1 MKSSPLILF
10 LVITAII
17 AVFAI
22 NLIKI
27 QQSVSDKE
35 YAAQVLDQYIKYYCP
50 NAGTCDRKKAL
61 ERLRRDW
68 PHVYKLGFSIL
79 EENE

>member
-1 MKSSPLILF
+1 MKRHKQLSIIILLIIIF
-10 LVITAII
+10 L
-17 AVFAI
+17 AVKAV
-22 NLIKI
+22 KI
-27 QQSVSDKE
+27 QNAVTKE
-35 YAAQVLDQYIKYYCP
+35 EFAAQVLDQYIKYYCP

-61 ERLRRDW
+61 ERLQRDW